1 MIHIKTHDEVVLALI
16 KVGILSHP
24 RKYQSPQSIFIP
36 YFAKVVNIK
45 VYNVILSIKKHLIT
59 AINFWDQC
67 ILFCNSKASLSD
79 VNLTYI

>member
-45 VYNVILSIKKHLIT
+45 VYNVILSLKK
-59 AINFWDQC
+59 N
-67 ILFCNSKASLSD
+67 
-79 VNLTYI
+79 NL